1 MTIANVT
8 LTMKEMIGSASR
20 SRLVRIRALIPLILF
35 LGLIVPA
42 TAQKYEQ
49 AKDSDMVTKDGKDY
63 LKVETKGC
71 GFDAT
76 CTHYVYDAAGT
87 KVIIVTIDSFKD
99 PAEVKQSNPNGNV
112 TFSTYI
118 FPTLDKRAEYA
129 YVRGKAEKLVKDI
142 DSNDLIID
150 GLLNEEAVNEFVL
163 INGMRFSQQRDGVI
177 RVISR

>member
-1 MTIANVT
+1 MPI
-8 LTMKEMIGSASR
+8 IR
-20 SRLVRIRALIPLILF
+20 SNSETNRIIDPADRVSLICVRHLLLWLFF
-35 LGLIVPA
+35 LGLAVPA
-42 TAQKYEQ
+42 TAQKYDQ

-76 CTHYVYDAAGT
+76 CTHYVYDAAGA

-142 DSNDLIID
+142 DSNDLINE

>member
-1 MTIANVT
+1 MTIDP
-8 LTMKEMIGSASR
+8 LSGF
-20 SRLVRIRALIPLILF
+20 RLCCVRPLIALVLL
-35 LGLIVPA
+35 LGAVVPA
-42 TAQKYEQ
+42 TAQKYDQ

-76 CTHYVYDAAGT
+76 CTHYVYDATGT